1 MALAS
6 TCKEYATG
14 VAREARRAK
23 TLALPRL
30 AAACPKSMCRFGY
43 PRGHIITFTSEYVRL
58 APGGTGKTAMA
69 RMAMAMAREWSV
81 SQASFCLVES
91 QSRGAV
97 HAHIPM
103 GHTYVWLSRVR
114 SAAED
119 QDSETDE

>member
-1 MALAS
+1 LALAS

-30 AAACPKSMCRFGY
+30 AAACPKSVCRFGR
-43 PRGHIITFTSEYVRL
+43 PKGHIITFTSEYVRL

-69 RMAMAMAREWSV
+69 RMAMAMARESEWSV
-81 SQASFCLVES
+81 VES

-97 HAHIPM
+97 HVHIPM
-103 GHTYVWLSRVR
+103 GQTCVCSVALSRVR